1 MGENFGA
8 PGKLMKKAATC
19 FFPFVSKISNQHMA
33 EMRQICDDGIIVTV
47 ASVPSFINNGIN
59 MNPGFC

>member
-1 MGENFGA
+1 
-8 PGKLMKKAATC
+8 MKKAATC